1 MRVLLLAA
9 LAALVAA
16 PLAAQNSRAVNDI
29 DVTPTSGGF
38 AVQGDGGT
46 GARAMWCAAADYAFK
61 RAGAAG
67 ADRLYISEGRT
78 PGIGQRAAVTF
89 TLDPDGLTPSAV
101 LVTGLSLRSAGAN
114 LSVGHARSFC
124 SNTSPSAGG
133 SR

>member
-1 MRVLLLAA
+1 MRVFILAA
-9 LAALVAA
+9 FAALIAA
-16 PLAAQNSRAVNDI
+16 PLAAQTFKAVNDI
-29 DVTPTSGGF
+29 EVSPTAGGF

-46 GARAMWCAAADYAFK
+46 GARAMWCAAADYAFE

-67 ADRLYISEGRT
+67 ADRLYIAEGRT
-78 PGIGQRAAVTF
+78 PGIGQRSPVTF
-89 TLDPDGLTPSAV
+89 TLDPAGLTPSAV